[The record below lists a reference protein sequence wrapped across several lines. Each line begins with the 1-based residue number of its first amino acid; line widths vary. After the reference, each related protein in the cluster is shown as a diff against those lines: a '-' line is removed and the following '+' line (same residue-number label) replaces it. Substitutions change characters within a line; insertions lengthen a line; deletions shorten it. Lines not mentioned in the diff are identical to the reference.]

1 MKMTFLL
8 TLAALIAFAANSLLA
23 RAALGGHAIDAASF
37 TAIRLA
43 SGAVVMMGLF
53 RARGGDVARL
63 PGSWVSAA
71 ALLTYALA
79 FSFAYL
85 RLGAAVGAL
94 ILFGAVQTSMLLWGV
109 LRRDRPTRAELAGLA
124 IAFAALVYLLLP
136 GLDTPDLWG
145 SVLMIGAGVAWGV
158 YSIRG
163 RAPGDPV
170 GQTSGHFGRAAVVAV
185 PLCVIGALGTGS
197 AEITADGVG
206 LALVSGTI
214 TSALGYVLWYRA
226 LPRLS
231 TTLAATVQLTVPII
245 AAAGA
250 VLFLSEALTWRLV
263 VASAWLLGGV
273 ALAVFARLPRRA

>member
-1 MKMTFLL
+1 MKTTFLL
-8 TLAALIAFAANSLLA
+8 TLVALIAFAANSLLA
-23 RAALGGHAIDAASF
+23 RAALGGHTIDAASF

-43 SGAVVMMGLF
+43 SGAAVLMVLF
-53 RARGGDVARL
+53 WVQGGAVARL
-63 PGSWVSAA
+63 PGSWASAA
-71 ALLTYALA
+71 ALLVYALA

-124 IAFAALVYLLLP
+124 IAFSALVYLLLP

-145 SVLMIGAGVAWGV
+145 SVLMIGAGAAWGV

-163 RAPGDPV
+163 RVAGDPI
-170 GQTSGHFGRAAVVAV
+170 GQTAGNFVRSAAIAV
-185 PLCVIGALGTGS
+185 PLAVILAAS
-197 AEITADGVG
+197 SEITTEGVG
-206 LALVSGTI
+206 LALVSGAI
-214 TSALGYVLWYRA
+214 TSGLGYVLWYRA

-231 TTLAATVQLTVPII
+231 TTQAATVQLTVPII

-250 VLFLSEALTWRLV
+250 VLFLSEALTTRLV
-263 VASAWLLGGV
+263 VASICLLSGV
-273 ALAVFARLPRRA
+273 SLAVFARLPRRA